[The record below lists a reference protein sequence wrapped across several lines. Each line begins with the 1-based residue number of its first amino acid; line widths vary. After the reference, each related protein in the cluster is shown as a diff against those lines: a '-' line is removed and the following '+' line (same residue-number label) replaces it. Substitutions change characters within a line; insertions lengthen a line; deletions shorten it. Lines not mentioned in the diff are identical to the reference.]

1 MNYQV
6 VKRLVWKDWY
16 LCRQAILMAIGAG
29 FVCTGIVLFGGKGGF
44 ILGLIALI
52 TILIGGGAYLAMQT
66 TVMERK
72 EKTLPFVM
80 SLPFSYREFTAAKIL
95 ANLLAFLVLWFTLVF
110 LSFFAVA
117 MVPELHGLVS
127 YVAVMSV
134 EILVS
139 TSLVI
144 AVAIMTES
152 QGWTIA
158 AIIFGNL
165 ALNGFGYYV
174 AHIDSIGRA
183 MWKAHFYWSP
193 AATTILLAE
202 FVTVALLLGATL
214 FVQSRKTDFI

>member
-1 MNYQV
+1 MNYQM

-16 LCRQAILMAIGAG
+16 LCRQAILMAIVAG
-29 FVCTGIVLFGGKGGF
+29 LVCTAVALFGGKGGF
-44 ILGLIALI
+44 TLGLIALI
-52 TILIGGGAYLAMQT
+52 TVLVVGGAYLPVQT

-80 SLPFSYREFTAAKIL
+80 SLPISYREFTAAKVL
-95 ANLLAFLVLWFTLVF
+95 ANLLAFLVLWLPLVF
-110 LSFFAVA
+110 LALFAIA
-117 MVPELHGLVS
+117 IVPELHGVVS
-127 YVAVMSV
+127 YVAIMAV

-144 AVAIMTES
+144 AVAIVTES

-158 AIIFGNL
+158 AMILGNL
-165 ALNGFGYYV
+165 ALNGFGYYF
-174 AHIDSIGRA
+174 AHIDSIGGA

-202 FVTVALLLGATL
+202 FATVALLLGATL